1 MAENKNR
8 TVHRILDIE
17 VDMFLRVPTGEEPSC
32 RSHMEDMK
40 LHRRGQF
47 STWSEETCESYL
59 NDLQEAERKGVNLMT
74 VKYARM
80 DNLIPPYSDNPLI
93 QPIADQFRV
102 WQQDMLRDYPHVMR
116 GARDIEDFSNY
127 LKGELETYSART
139 LELLWKDVESYAARG
154 ENMSIAVYGYL
165 ASQSGYESLESM
177 ERALTR

>member
-1 MAENKNR
+1 MTESKNR
-8 TVHRILDIE
+8 TIHRILDIE

-59 NDLQEAERKGVNLMT
+59 NDLREAERKGVNLMT

-93 QPIADQFRV
+93 QPITDQFKV
-102 WQQDMLRDYPHVMR
+102 WQQDMLRDYPNVMR
-116 GARDIEDFSNY
+116 GARDIEGFSNY
-127 LKGELETYSART
+127 LKGELETCSGQT
-139 LELLWKDVESYAARG
+139 LKLLYKDVEGFAARG
-154 ENMSIAVYGYL
+154 KNMSVAVYGYL
-165 ASQSGYESLESM
+165 AKQSGYDSLEAM
-177 ERALTR
+177 EQALAC